1 MGAQLAADLP
11 QASHRT
17 GKQNSRLVKTRAT
30 KIAATA
36 KAMIAA
42 WERQLAASRGEKITA
57 RYKRERQ
64 GKRNS

>member
-11 QASHRT
+11 QAPHRT
-17 GKQNSRLVKTRAT
+17 EKQNSRRVKTRAT

-42 WERQLAASRGEKITA
+42 WERQLAAGRGDKITA